1 MPELTFLNLKNFLTM
16 KVVIENI
23 QGVYFIN
30 GKRLGRDILSEA
42 EKVFLN
48 EFIKELKRKDDDY

>member
-1 MPELTFLNLKNFLTM
+1 M

-23 QGVYFIN
+23 QGVYYIN
-30 GKRLGRDILSEA
+30 GKRLGHDILSEA

-48 EFIKELKRKDDDY
+48 EFIKELKKKDQDY